1 MLDYKVIII
10 ITVLLATWFSI
21 AYIDKKFNFKLL
33 AWMNGEVENPFGD
46 ASLKQNGNSFDKV
59 REETEITELKER
71 IAVLEK
77 IVTEPSYELNKKI
90 NSL

>member
-10 ITVLLATWFSI
+10 ITALFATWFSL

-33 AWMNGEVENPFGD
+33 AWMNGEVENPFNH
-46 ASLKQNGNSFDKV
+46 ANLKQNQHILEKDI
-59 REETEITELKER
+59 EIAQLKER